1 MNRLYAVAA
10 VLVLSAACKEPFQVV
25 PPGSGNL
32 LSEQLVGTG
41 SSDIIVMT
49 QNLYVGADVDLVI
62 RALGTPESGD
72 DFPALL
78 FAIETVGKTDY
89 PARAE
94 AIADRIARERP
105 HAVGLQEVSEI
116 NIDLRPLGVPVV
128 IDQDFLAMLQAA
140 LAARGLNYQVAATSN
155 NINVN
160 LVSGLVRLRDHD
172 ALLIDADRVTINA
185 ASGQDFSVNLGQVAD
200 GVVLIRGWVF
210 ARTTIGGR
218 SYTFA
223 SAHTE
228 ANLAGAP
235 PGLLGQIRAA
245 QVAEIV
251 GALGS
256 SDRVVLMGDLNDT
269 PGSPMYG
276 VLAGA
281 GYTDTWTAMHPG
293 AGAEGLTCCH
303 VADLSDHVAN
313 FDQRIDYVW
322 TRGFARDDG
331 KVQGSI
337 DRFGNVPADR
347 LPGPAYSIWPS
358 DHAGLVAALK

>member
-1 MNRLYAVAA
+1 MKRLYSIAA
-10 VLVLSAACKEPFQVV
+10 VLVLSAACREPFQFV
-25 PPGSGNL
+25 PPGSGNW
-32 LSEQLVGTG
+32 LSDQLVGAG
-41 SSDIIVMT
+41 SSDITVMT

-62 RALGTPESGD
+62 RALGTPDPGD

-78 FAIETVGKTDY
+78 FAIETVGKTDF

-105 HAVGLQEVSEI
+105 HAVGLQEVSQI

-128 IDQDFLAMLQAA
+128 VDQDFLAMLQAA
-140 LAARGLNYQVAATSN
+140 LAARGLNYQVAATSD
-155 NINVN
+155 NISVN

-172 ALLIDADRVTINA
+172 ALLIDANRVTINQ

-210 ARTTIGGR
+210 ARTTIEGR

-245 QVAEIV
+245 QVAEMV

-281 GYTDTWTAMHPG
+281 GFTDTWTAMHPG
-293 AGAEGLTCCH
+293 AGADGLTCCH
-303 VADLSDHVAN
+303 VADLSDPVAN
-313 FDQRIDYVW
+313 FDQRIDYIW
-322 TRGFARDDG
+322 TRGFARDYG
-331 KVQGSI
+331 TIQGSI

-347 LPGPAYSIWPS
+347 LAGPASAIWPS
-358 DHAGLVAALK
+358 DHAGLGAALR